1 MGFPSPAQDYA
12 DTPISLDALCF
23 KVPSATYIIRAGF
36 YSWREGIKQ
45 SALLVVDCSLRP
57 CDGSLV
63 LCNID
68 GKIKVRRYRAHPI
81 PRLELL
87 DTPERYNALS
97 DDEHSEGVEV
107 RGVITYILNDARSG
121 EFDECP
127 VM

>member
-12 DTPISLDALCF
+12 DTPISLDTLCF

-68 GKIKVRRYRAHPI
+68 GKIKVRRYRSHPI

-121 EFDECP
+121 EFDDCP